1 MESGRENF
9 RSTPVRHFMKR
20 VVLLSMRPARAVVL
34 VLLLTFGGGL
44 PALADEALPRPAGLE
59 PDIGFWRQV
68 FTEVSSTQVVVHD
81 NRYLDVVYEKFD
93 IPASATDSTRR
104 RMMDA
109 AAARYEGILKV
120 LASGKRSGLSAEE
133 ARVLALWSGRADNDS
148 LRAAAGR
155 VRTQQGLAD
164 RFQQGVVRA
173 GRWKDHIQLNLR
185 EAGVPESLAAL
196 PHVES
201 SFDPEARSFVGA
213 AGLWQFTAGTGRNY
227 MRIDQV
233 VDERRDPFRSSEAAA
248 RLLRSNY
255 LALQSWPLAITAY
268 NHGAGGMRR
277 AVREMGTT
285 DIEPIIRNY
294 DGPSFGFASRNFY
307 VSFLAADEVDRNPQ
321 KFFGNLQPELPER
334 GTTIVLADHVRAD
347 TLERSLGVS
356 RETLQTYNPAL
367 LSPVWSGR
375 REVPRGF
382 TLRLP
387 EGAAD
392 AKTVARLAAADPEAE
407 RERAR
412 KAALNA
418 ATHRVSS
425 GETLSGIAQRYGTSP
440 SRLAELNGLSKK
452 NLIRVGQV
460 LKLPGDARAAPSQGE
475 SPSTYVVRR
484 GDSLGAIARR
494 TGVTQ
499 RQLMV
504 LNSLDNPHRIY
515 PGQRLRLTAAPGG
528 G

>member
-1 MESGRENF
+1 M
-9 RSTPVRHFMKR
+9 
-20 VVLLSMRPARAVVL
+20 
-34 VLLLTFGGGL
+34 
-44 PALADEALPRPAGLE
+44 
-59 PDIGFWRQV
+59 
-68 FTEVSSTQVVVHD
+68 
-81 NRYLDVVYEKFD
+81 
-93 IPASATDSTRR
+93 
-104 RMMDA
+104 
-109 AAARYEGILKV
+109 
-120 LASGKRSGLSAEE
+120 
-133 ARVLALWSGRADNDS
+133 
-148 LRAAAGR
+148 
-155 VRTQQGLAD
+155 
-164 RFQQGVVRA
+164 
-173 GRWKDHIQLNLR
+173 
-185 EAGVPESLAAL
+185 
-196 PHVES
+196 
-201 SFDPEARSFVGA
+201 
-213 AGLWQFTAGTGRNY
+213 
-227 MRIDQV
+227 
-233 VDERRDPFRSSEAAA
+233 
-248 RLLRSNY
+248 
-255 LALQSWPLAITAY
+255 
-268 NHGAGGMRR
+268 
-277 AVREMGTT
+277 
-285 DIEPIIRNY
+285 
-294 DGPSFGFASRNFY
+294 
-307 VSFLAADEVDRNPQ
+307 
-321 KFFGNLQPELPER
+321 
-334 GTTIVLADHVRAD
+334 
-347 TLERSLGVS
+347 
-356 RETLQTYNPAL
+356 
-367 LSPVWSGR
+367 
-375 REVPRGF
+375 PRGF

>member
-1 MESGRENF
+1 MS
-9 RSTPVRHFMKR
+9 PVKA
-20 VVLLSMRPARAVVL
+20 VVFTLLLSCS
-34 VLLLTFGGGL
+34 GGL
-44 PALADEALPRPAGLE
+44 PAFADEALPRPAGLE

-68 FTEVSSTQVVVHD
+68 FTEVSSAQVVVHD
-81 NRYLDVVYEKFD
+81 NRYLAIVYEKFD
-93 IPASATDSTRR
+93 IPVGATDSSRR

-109 AAARYEGILKV
+109 AAAKYEGILKT
-120 LASGKRSGLSAEE
+120 LATGKRSGLSAEE
-133 ARVLALWSGRADNDS
+133 ARVLALWSGRADSDS
-148 LRAAAGR
+148 LLAAAGR

-213 AGLWQFTAGTGRNY
+213 AGLWQFTAGTGRSY

-255 LALQSWPLAITAY
+255 LSLQSWPLAITAY

-294 DGPSFGFASRNFY
+294 DGPAFGFASRNFY
-307 VSFLAADEVDRNPQ
+307 VSFLAADEVDRNPE
-321 KFFGNLQPELPER
+321 KFFGNIQPEAPER

-347 TLERSLGVS
+347 TLERRLGVS
-356 RETLQTYNPAL
+356 RETLQVYNPAL

-382 TLRLP
+382 SLRLP
-387 EGAAD
+387 EGAVD

-407 RERAR
+407 REQAR
-412 KAALNA
+412 KAGLSA
-418 ATHRVSS
+418 ATHRVGS

-440 SRLAELNGLSKK
+440 SRLAELNNLSKK
-452 NLIRVGQV
+452 SLIRVGQV
-460 LKLPGDARAAPSQGE
+460 LKLPGDARAAASQGSG

-484 GDSLGAIARR
+484 GDSLGSIAKR

-499 RQLMV
+499 RQLMAF
-504 LNSLDNPHRIY
+504 NSLDNPHRIY
-515 PGQRLRLTAAPGG
+515 PGQRLRLTAARGG

>member
-1 MESGRENF
+1 M
-9 RSTPVRHFMKR
+9 PVRYLMKR
-20 VVLLSMRPARAVVL
+20 VILLSMSPLRTVIAA
-34 VLLLTFGGGL
+34 LLLACIQCA
-44 PALADEALPRPAGLE
+44 PALATEPLPRPAGLE

-68 FTEVSSTQVVVHD
+68 FTEVSSAQVVVHD
-81 NRYLDVVYEKFD
+81 NRYLGIVYEKFD
-93 IPASATDSTRR
+93 IPVSATDSTRR

-109 AAARYEGILKV
+109 AAARYEEILKL
-120 LASGKRSGLSAEE
+120 LATGKRNGLSADE
-133 ARVLALWSGRADNDS
+133 ARVLALWSGRTDNDS

-164 RFQQGVVRA
+164 RFQQGVVRS
-173 GRWKDHIQLNLR
+173 GRWKDHIQVNLR

-213 AGLWQFTAGTGRNY
+213 AGLWQFTAGTGRSY

-255 LALQSWPLAITAY
+255 LALDSWPLAITAY

-277 AVREMGTT
+277 AVREMGTS
-285 DIEPIIRNY
+285 DIEPIVRNY
-294 DGPSFGFASRNFY
+294 SGPSFGFASRNFY

-321 KFFGNLQPELPER
+321 KFFGNIQPEPAER
-334 GTTIVLADHVRAD
+334 GTTIVLADSMRAD

-356 RETLQTYNPAL
+356 RETLRIYNPAL
-367 LSPVWSGR
+367 LAPVWSGR
-375 REVPRGF
+375 NAVPRGF
-382 TLRLP
+382 SLRLP
-387 EGAAD
+387 EGAGD
-392 AKTVARLAAADPEAE
+392 ARTVARLAADDPVAE

-412 KAALNA
+412 KAALSP
-418 ATHRVSS
+418 ATHQVRR
-425 GETLSGIAQRYGTSP
+425 GETLSGIAQRYGTSA
-440 SRLAELNGLSKK
+440 SQLAGLNKLSKK

-460 LKLPGDARAAPSQGE
+460 LRLPSGVRAGNGQAA
-475 SPSTYVVRR
+475 PSTYVVKR
-484 GDSLGAIARR
+484 GDSLGSIAKR

-499 RQLMV
+499 RQLMAI
-504 LNSLDNPHRIY
+504 NALDNPHRIY
-515 PGQRLRLTAAPGG
+515 PGQRLRLTAKPGG

>member
-1 MESGRENF
+1 MSTGSLKAVVSTLLLACIG
-9 RSTPVRHFMKR
+9 STPAFAGD
-20 VVLLSMRPARAVVL
+20 P
-34 VLLLTFGGGL
+34 
-44 PALADEALPRPAGLE
+44 LPRPAGLE

-68 FTEVSSTQVVVHD
+68 FTEVSSAQVVVHD
-81 NRYLDVVYEKFD
+81 NRYLGIVYEKFD
-93 IPASATDSTRR
+93 IPPGTTDSSRR

-109 AAARYEGILKV
+109 AAARYEGILKR
-120 LASGKRSGLSAEE
+120 LASGKRNGLTGEE
-133 ARVLALWSGRADNDS
+133 ARVLALWSGRTDNDS

-164 RFQQGVVRA
+164 RFQQGVVRS

-213 AGLWQFTAGTGRNY
+213 AGLWQFTAGTGRSY

-255 LALQSWPLAITAY
+255 LSLQSWPLAITAY

-277 AVREMGTT
+277 AVREMGTS
-285 DIEPIIRNY
+285 DIEPIVRNY
-294 DGPSFGFASRNFY
+294 SGPAFGFASRNFY

-321 KFFGNLQPELPER
+321 KFFGNIQPEPAAR
-334 GTTIVLADHVRAD
+334 GTTIVLADSMGTD
-347 TLERSLGVS
+347 SLERSLGVS
-356 RETLQTYNPAL
+356 RETLRVYNPAL
-367 LSPVWSGR
+367 LAPVWSGHR
-375 REVPRGF
+375 AVPRGF
-382 TLRLP
+382 SLRLP
-387 EGAAD
+387 EGIGD
-392 AKTVARLAAADPEAE
+392 AQTVARLAAADPEAE

-412 KAALNA
+412 KAGLSA
-418 ATHRVSS
+418 ASHKVRS

-440 SRLAELNGLSKK
+440 SRLAELNRLNKK

-460 LKLPGDARAAPSQGE
+460 LKLPAGAYGNASQAGK
-475 SPSTYVVRR
+475 SSTYVVKR
-484 GDSLGAIARR
+484 GDSLGSIAKR

-499 RQLMV
+499 RQLMAI
-504 LNSLDNPHRIY
+504 NSLDNPHRIY
-515 PGQRLRLTAAPGG
+515 PGQRLRLTSKPGG

>member
-1 MESGRENF
+1 MS
-9 RSTPVRHFMKR
+9 PVK
-20 VVLLSMRPARAVVL
+20 AVVSA
-34 VLLLTFGGGL
+34 LLLAFSGGL
-44 PALADEALPRPAGLE
+44 PALAGDTLPRPAGLE
-59 PDIGFWRQV
+59 PDIGFWRLV
-68 FTEVSSTQVVVHD
+68 FTDVSSTQVVVHD
-81 NRYLDVVYEKFD
+81 NRYLGVVYERFD
-93 IPASATDSTRR
+93 IPAGATDSTRR
-104 RMMDA
+104 RMMDT
-109 AAARYEGILKV
+109 AAARYEGILKK
-120 LASGKRSGLSAEE
+120 LAAGKRSGLSTEE
-133 ARVLALWSGRADNDS
+133 ARVLALWAGRTSNDS

-164 RFQQGVVRA
+164 RFQQGVVRS
-173 GRWKDHIQLNLR
+173 GRWREHIRLNLR

-213 AGLWQFTAGTGRNY
+213 SGLWQFTAGTGRNY

-255 LALQSWPLAITAY
+255 LSLQSWPLAITAY

-277 AVREMGTT
+277 AVREMGTS
-285 DIEPIIRNY
+285 DIESIVRNY

-321 KFFGNLQPELPER
+321 KFFGSIQPEPAER
-334 GTTIVLADHVRAD
+334 GTTIVLADQVGAD
-347 TLERSLGVS
+347 KLERSLGVS
-356 RETLQTYNPAL
+356 RETLRIYNPAL
-367 LSPVWSGR
+367 LAPVWSGQR
-375 REVPRGF
+375 AVPRGF
-382 TLRLP
+382 SLRLP
-387 EGAAD
+387 EGVAD
-392 AKTVARLAAADPEAE
+392 AQTVARLAAADPEAE

-412 KAALNA
+412 KAGLSA
-418 ATHRVSS
+418 ASHRVRS

-440 SRLAELNGLSKK
+440 SRLADINKLSKK

-460 LKLPGDARAAPSQGE
+460 LKLPSDARAGSSQSR
-475 SPSTYVVRR
+475 SPSTYVVKR
-484 GDSLGAIARR
+484 GDSLGSIAKR

-499 RQLMV
+499 RQLMAI
-504 LNSLDNPHRIY
+504 NSLDNPHRIY
-515 PGQRLRLTAAPGG
+515 PGQRLRLTARPGG

>member
-1 MESGRENF
+1 
-9 RSTPVRHFMKR
+9 MKR
-20 VVLLSMRPARAVVL
+20 VVLLSMSPGKAVTA
-34 VLLLTFGGGL
+34 VLLLACIQAM
-44 PALADEALPRPAGLE
+44 PALASEALPRPAGLE

-68 FTEVSSTQVVVHD
+68 FTEVSSAQVVVHD
-81 NRYLDVVYEKFD
+81 NRYLGIVYEKFD

-109 AAARYEGILKV
+109 AAARYEGILKL
-120 LASGKRSGLSAEE
+120 LATGKRTGLSADES
-133 ARVLALWSGRADNDS
+133 RVLALWSGRSDNDS
-148 LRAAAGR
+148 LLAAAGR

-213 AGLWQFTAGTGRNY
+213 AGLWQFTAGTGRTY

-255 LALQSWPLAITAY
+255 LALDSWPLAITAY
-268 NHGAGGMRR
+268 NHGAAGMRR
-277 AVREMGTT
+277 AVREMGTS

-321 KFFGNLQPELPER
+321 KFFGSIEPEPAER
-334 GTTIVLADHVRAD
+334 GTTIVLADAMRAD

-356 RETLQTYNPAL
+356 RDTLRTYNPAL
-367 LSPVWSGR
+367 LAPVWSGR
-375 REVPRGF
+375 KAVPRGF
-382 TLRLP
+382 SLRLP
-387 EGAAD
+387 EGAD
-392 AKTVARLAAADPEAE
+392 AGTVARLAADDPMAE

-412 KAALNA
+412 KAALSP
-418 ATHRVSS
+418 ATHRVRS
-425 GETLSGIAQRYGTSP
+425 GETLSGIAQHYAIKP
-440 SRLAELNGLSKK
+440 SQLAELNNLTKK

-460 LKLPGDARAAPSQGE
+460 LKLPSGVRTGNSQDG
-475 SPSTYVVRR
+475 SSKSTSGPSTYVVKR
-484 GDSLGAIARR
+484 GDSLGSIAKR

-499 RQLMV
+499 RQLMAI
-504 LNSLDNPHRIY
+504 NALDNPHRIY
-515 PGQRLRLTAAPGG
+515 PGQRLRLTARREGG
-528 G
+528 